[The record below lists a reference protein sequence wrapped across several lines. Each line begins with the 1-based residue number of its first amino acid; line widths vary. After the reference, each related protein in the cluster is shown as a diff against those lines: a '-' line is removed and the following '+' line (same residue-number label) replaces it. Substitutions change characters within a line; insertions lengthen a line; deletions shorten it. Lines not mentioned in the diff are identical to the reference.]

1 MSVQKDSYAWFWVT
15 LMIVAIAA
23 GVIFLIYEMSRPKV
37 MLHLGDGIFT
47 ARVAMTD
54 SERTKGL
61 SGVKELPKDKAML
74 FVFDQDGKHG
84 IRMKDMEIPIDVV
97 WLDRERRVVY
107 IAREVL
113 PESYP
118 EVYRSKIAA
127 RYVVEFAA
135 GTVQEKAIRIGMTAQ
150 FNEEMLKEDVGW

>member
-23 GVIFLIYEMSRPKV
+23 GIIFLIYEMSRPKV

-54 SERTKGL
+54 GERTKGL
-61 SGVKELPKDKAML
+61 SGVNELPKDKAML

-84 IRMKDMEIPIDVV
+84 IWMKDMEIPIDVV

-118 EVYRSKIAA
+118 EVYRSNIPA

-135 GTVQEKAIRIGMTAQ
+135 GTVQERAIRIGMTAQ